1 MSERQI
7 VAVGLLTA
15 HELQLL
21 GAGFGRVWPID
32 ETPCFEGLLH
42 AIDEA
47 ERELWR
53 ERDRA
58 TADQGELLLVDG
70 QAAGPQM
77 R

>member
-7 VAVGLLTA
+7 VAVGLLTE

-21 GAGFGRVWPID
+21 GAGFSRAWPID
-32 ETPCFEGLLH
+32 DTPCFQGLIQ

-53 ERDRA
+53 SRNEETDL
-58 TADQGELLLVDG
+58 T
-70 QAAGPQM
+70 P
-77 R
+77 